1 MPKQLKHRSR
11 SEIIIASILE
21 VTNGNMVRRTEIQ
34 YKTYLSYNI
43 LTEYL
48 VHLLH
53 PVGYYYDPLKNRF
66 YILTAKE
73 SKKTHNLSRN
83 ETVYFCV
90 DDPNPPYKGI
100 RGKGTARILEEVNF
114 NLDIWERIM
123 ARYIGNLEDPMA
135 IALKDE
141 LKKGNAIVLEISP
154 KYFSTW
160 DYSKQ

>member
-1 MPKQLKHRSR
+1 MLKILNASPGFGAPLSKQDLNEFLTTKVLNLHLGTVD
-11 SEIIIASILE
+11 EKGHA
-21 VTNGNMVRRTEIQ
+21 
-34 YKTYLSYNI
+34 NI
-43 LTEYL
+43 
-48 VHLLH
+48 H
-53 PVGYYYDPLKNRF
+53 PVGYYYDRSDNKF
-66 YILTAKE
+66 YILTGKE

-114 NLDIWERIM
+114 NLDIWEKIM

-141 LKKGNAIVLEISP
+141 LKKGDSIVLEISP
-154 KYFSTW
+154 KYFPTW